1 MKLLFVHQNFPAQ
14 FLHLAPEMQRLGHD
28 VRVLTDAATMGRIDG
43 LRGFKENVILGHLIP
58 GGTGFPMHRH
68 IKLVYNGEPIPEE
81 ESVASAED
89 EGRKPKS
96 AEASPA

>member
-1 MKLLFVHQNFPAQ
+1 M
-14 FLHLAPEMQRLGHD
+14 
-28 VRVLTDAATMGRIDG
+28 
-43 LRGFKENVILGHLIP
+43 ILGHLIP

>member
-1 MKLLFVHQNFPAQ
+1 M
-14 FLHLAPEMQRLGHD
+14 LAARP
-28 VRVLTDAATMGRIDG
+28 RVDPD
-43 LRGFKENVILGHLIP
+43 FYQV
-58 GGTGFPMHRH
+58 GTGFPMHRH

-81 ESVASAED
+81 ETVASAED